1 MKEKQE
7 LRLFYKSIR
16 NSISKND
23 RLKYSEEIA
32 EKVFS
37 TDLYKSCKVILTFVS
52 INSEVETKFIIDRAF
67 RDGKIVAVPRTENK
81 SMEFV
86 KIDSINELEKG
97 EYNIPTAPSS
107 NKKIED
113 FSSALCIVPCLSA
126 DLSCHRLG
134 YGGGYYDRFF
144 AIHPDVKSICICFDN
159 CVALSLPKEE
169 FDKAVDICITEKRM
183 FGGVPDVR

>member
-1 MKEKQE
+1 MKTKQE
-7 LRLFYKSIR
+7 LRLFYKTLR
-16 NSISKND
+16 NSIPEKD
-23 RLKYSEEIA
+23 RLKYSKEIA

-37 TDLYKSCKVILTFVS
+37 TDLYKSCKTILIFVS

-67 RDGKIVAVPRTENK
+67 RDGKIVAVPKTENK

-86 KIDSINELEKG
+86 KISPADELAKG
-97 EYNIPTAPSS
+97 EYNIPTAPLG
-107 NKKIED
+107 NEKIKD

-144 AIHPDVKSICICFDN
+144 ALYPNVKSICLCFDN
-159 CVALSLPKEE
+159 CIALSLPTEE
-169 FDKAVDICITEKRM
+169 FDKAVDISITEKRM
-183 FGGVPDVR
+183 FGGVPDAR